1 MKSKDN
7 GGVPSVTDSKPG
19 GGEINHGYSGN
30 EAVTIAT
37 VSDSKP
43 GGGEINHGYSGN
55 EAVTVATVS
64 DTVAQNY
71 KF

>member
-7 GGVPSVTDSKPG
+7 SGVPSVTDSMLS

-37 VSDSKP
+37 VSD
-43 GGGEINHGYSGN
+43 
-55 EAVTVATVS
+55 TVAE
-64 DTVAQNY
+64 NY